1 MKDIAK
7 QRDIDGTY
15 AYMGMRMT
23 TAMIFNIDAT
33 SEATKYIT
41 DTYLE
46 CIDNMK
52 LEDFLMDCEVFNLH
66 NLEDL
71 KAFGNLENIAD
82 VIPKIYGAEAFVDAK
97 SGVLYTTEKE
107 STEILENRKK
117 LNYIGIIQEAER
129 LATLYETGIVKMADA
144 EVSLEI
150 FAEYGLDIEKTY
162 DIKEDT
168 TEKTVVNI
176 LDRLNEIFSLW

>member
-1 MKDIAK
+1 MKEIAK
-7 QRDIDGTY
+7 KRDKDGKY

-23 TAMIFNIDAT
+23 TSMIFNIDAT
-33 SEATKYIT
+33 SEATKYIV

-46 CIDNMK
+46 CIDNMQ
-52 LEDFLMDCEVFNLH
+52 LEDYLMNCEVFNSH

-71 KAFGNLENIAD
+71 SFFGGLENIAD
-82 VIPKIYGAEAFVDAK
+82 VVPKIYGAEVFVDSE

-107 STEILENRKK
+107 STEIMESRKK
-117 LNYIGIIQEAER
+117 LNHIGIIQEAER
-129 LATLYETGIVKMADA
+129 LATLYEHSILSINDA

-162 DIKEDT
+162 DIEAET
-168 TEKTVVNI
+168 TQETVSNI
-176 LDRLNEIFSLW
+176 LDRINEIFSLW